1 MIPAGGWIPRG
12 RGMTEQQRLLW
23 LLSMPGCAQVN
34 QALQELTGVNYNT
47 VEQNKDISKAR
58 QARDWKDTL

>member
-1 MIPAGGWIPRG
+1 MR
-12 RGMTEQQRLLW
+12 EQQRLLW
-23 LLSMPGCAQVN
+23 MISMPGCAQVN
-34 QALQELTGVNYNT
+34 QVMQELIGVNYNT